1 MTVTVGVPAEKA
13 WAAIADWESQ
23 RAWMVATQVRGSADA
38 VGGKLEGRTGI
49 GPVAFLDTMTVTE
62 WDPPRR
68 CTVRHT
74 GHVVRGS
81 GGFEVAARGADA
93 CQVTWWERVDLPFGL
108 LGRIGWLAIGPT
120 TRLFFLVS
128 LGRLKRI
135 LEAAQ
140 TTGAAKTAGAA
151 ESGEAPRQPD

>member
-1 MTVTVGVPAEKA
+1 MPELRVTVDVAVPAQRA

-23 RAWMVATQVRGSADA
+23 GAWMVATRVRGTASA
-38 VGGKLEGRTGI
+38 VGEKLEGWTGL
-49 GPVAFLDTMTVTE
+49 GPVGFLDTMTISE
-62 WDPPRR
+62 WDPPRS
-68 CTVRHT
+68 CTVAHT

-93 CQVTWWERVDLPFGL
+93 CRVTWWEKVDLPLGA

-120 TRLFFLVS
+120 TRLFFKVS

-135 LEAAQ
+135 LEAG
-140 TTGAAKTAGAA
+140 T
-151 ESGEAPRQPD
+151 R